1 MQAPL
6 NRKLYTIYVVN
17 LVFGI
22 YLSLRPGIA
31 RPHRGMPSLSGPHLG
46 ARPHY
51 IDAL

>member
-22 YLSLRPGIA
+22 YLSLRPG
-31 RPHRGMPSLSGPHLG
+31 HRETPSRHAKPLRAPLG